1 MSTFIERKVALQ
13 AVNRLLVL
21 TRISVWLV
29 ASAVICLLSF
39 AVYFVAFPENHDTN
53 VEETGLTEFSW
64 SAPDINTVPNSPEG
78 DLIRY
83 GEQLIR
89 HTSTYLGPKGSV
101 KPISNGMNCNNCHLD
116 GGTKLYGNNY
126 AGVFANYPKY
136 RNRSGTIVD
145 VKERVNECIERSL
158 NGQRMQEDEKELNA
172 MAAYIL
178 WLGKDVPNKVTP
190 IGNGLKQLPF
200 LDRAAD
206 PVKGQLV
213 YETQCVVCHGKDGQ
227 GLMKATGNEYEYP
240 PLVGD
245 HSYNQGAG
253 LYRLSRFASFVKY
266 NMPFGV
272 DYSNPILTDEEAWD
286 VAAYVN
292 SLPRPGKDLSNDWP
306 DISKKPFD
314 HPFGPFADE
323 YTEQQHKYGPFKQML
338 LN

>member
-29 ASAVICLLSF
+29 AGVVLCLLIF
-39 AVYFVAFPENHDTN
+39 ATYFVAFPDNHSANIEGTN
-53 VEETGLTEFSW
+53 EPDFSW
-64 SAPDINTVPNSPEG
+64 TVPDINSVPNSHEG

-89 HTSTYLGPKGSV
+89 HTSVYLGPRGKV
-101 KPISNGMNCNNCHLD
+101 KPISNGLNCNNCHLD
-116 GGTKLYGNNY
+116 GGTKTFGINY
-126 AGVFANYPKY
+126 SGVFANYPIY

-158 NGQRMQEDEKELNA
+158 NGQRMQADERELNA

-190 IGNGLKQLPF
+190 IGNGLKQVPF

-213 YETQCVVCHGKDGQ
+213 YEAQCVVCHGNNGE
-227 GLMKATGNEYEYP
+227 GLMKAEGNEYEYP

-253 LYRLSRFASFVKY
+253 LYRMSPFASFVKY
-266 NMPFGV
+266 NMPFGA
-272 DYSNPILTDEEAWD
+272 DYTNPILSDEEAWD

-292 SLPRPGKDLSNDWP
+292 SLPRPGKDLAGDWP

-314 HPFGPFADE
+314 YPFGPYADQ
-323 YTEQQHKYGPFKQML
+323 YTEQEHKYGPFKQMIAR
-338 LN
+338 